1 MGLSAWNARTGAR
14 MASFAKRH
22 PWRYA
27 AILGVILGGFT
38 LLLGSIRG
46 AGFPFELL
54 KAVLV
59 GGFFFAI
66 WGFALSRGWFP
77 VDRWAGQDDTKRR
90 REH

>member
-27 AILGVILGGFT
+27 AGLGLILGGFT
-38 LLLGSIRG
+38 LLLGTIRG

-54 KAVLV
+54 KAALV
-59 GGFFFAI
+59 GGFFFVL
-66 WGFALSRGWFP
+66 WGFTLSRRWFP
-77 VDRWAGQDDTKRR
+77 VDRWAGKGDAEKRPGI
-90 REH
+90 